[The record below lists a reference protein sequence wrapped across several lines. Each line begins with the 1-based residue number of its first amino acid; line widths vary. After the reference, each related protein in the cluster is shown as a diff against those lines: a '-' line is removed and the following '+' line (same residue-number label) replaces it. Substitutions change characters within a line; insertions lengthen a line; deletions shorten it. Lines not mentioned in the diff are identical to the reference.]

1 MDMHGSLDTHEGKVI
16 CHIFAFLVL
25 TAYNQVL
32 EQGITSK
39 ALSAGRVTDFVE
51 VI

>member
-1 MDMHGSLDTHEGKVI
+1 MHGSCDTLKKVI
-16 CHIFAFLVL
+16 FTSPFLVL
-25 TAYNQVL
+25 AAYNQVL